1 MDVPSLH
8 GGQKRNKHN
17 SNGEPKPLRDGVYPM
32 IYMNT
37 LDGLFLQVLKTL
49 GDLGRFK
56 RLNAI
61 RTFVVYAH
69 DNSKAG
75 AAHQHTVRNLIE
87 WLRLARTNTLSDKW
101 PILETLEALEPT
113 AAADIVENQIRL
125 LPTWKAST
133 MTEGDINIDKVI
145 LCSSEVLRR
154 YYESDYASSY
164 IQKVEDLCVSK
175 RPSPEAAGLTL
186 KVKDVVASSCQDPG
200 FHHVLTELAFLRI
213 RSCCVTN
220 DKHGIIPVDLEGNSM
235 SYMFNSRQSPVFE
248 RSRLV
253 LNYESATDPGYQH
266 KRFFDLLGLLY
277 PEQRD
282 LILSFQKCYVELRER
297 SRDFDGEEERL
308 SLARRMLDD
317 TVHIATQGAVSR
329 YVELQSKLELME
341 DRRDECQHVSS
352 KLDELDKAIR
362 RRYDDGRLRIERLSR
377 QSLPLGCC
385 FINLA
390 IIHHT
395 RDSDT
400 RSESDLTEPVSKFS
414 LAARLKA
421 NVPVKSRQISL
432 TTLFESQEQKD
443 GTISRPKRVL
453 IWGRAGMGKTTLCK
467 KIVYEVYKNGLWKEI
482 YDRVIWLPLRRLKKI
497 HCRTTVELL
506 KDEFPCPR
514 LGERITEALDH
525 LIQSERTLFL
535 LDGLDEVSLSL
546 EQDSSAERVLSELLS
561 RPHTIITSRPHST
574 YMFDH
579 QPPDLELETIGF
591 FPQQIEEYLQ
601 QVTKETKTGDSTVQE
616 IRSFLQRRPLIQ
628 SLASIPIQLDA
639 ICYTWNVKTFP
650 RDNATM
656 TSLYVAISQKL
667 WKYSAHRMEKTY
679 CGKPV
684 TPQQLDLWQ
693 WSFFRLYIKD
703 EVDFLQELA
712 FRGLFEEVIEFSAED
727 IETLDTSL
735 RMASDNIERLAFLRS
750 SDDSVAADDRFF
762 HFIHLTFQEFFAAQ
776 FFVFHWTSNM
786 ALSLYDRTGSGRL
799 SNQSSH
805 SMTPGE
811 FVQSRKYVDR
821 YDIFWRFV
829 VGLLGVER
837 NKEHL
842 RRFLNKLESEPT
854 DLLGLAH
861 QRLVVHCLSELS
873 AGDKDLGGHLR
884 QLENRYLQWSTC
896 ETRLNRSWKGS
907 YGRFS
912 STPLIEEAECSDYIL
927 RSLLDK
933 EETELEVL
941 DALFRR
947 SSVSRYLT
955 DTVIQK
961 LRENTSEDARRMSI
975 MIIGRHCGQDQKEI
989 ILNLFHNRQY
999 YRITPRQI
1007 IDAWRHV
1014 SGLLDPVIEALVQL
1028 LQDPDKNVRSWAADA
1043 LGGQATLPDM
1053 AIEALIQLLQYPDR
1067 YVRSRAVN
1075 ALKRQ
1080 TTLPDMAIEALVQ
1093 LLQDPDR
1100 YVRSWVADALGG
1112 QATLPDIAIEALVQL
1127 LQDLDRYV
1135 RSEAVKALGRQTTL
1149 PDMAIEALVQLLQ
1162 DPVRYI
1168 RSEAAKALGRQ
1179 TTLPDIAIEA
1189 LVQLLQDPDEDVRSR
1204 AAEALREQITLPN
1217 MAIEALVQ
1225 LLQDPDKNVRYVRS
1239 EAVKALR
1246 RQTTLPDIAI
1256 EALVQLLQDPDED
1269 LLQDPDEDVRSRAAE
1284 ALGGQI
1290 TLPDIAIEA
1299 LIQLLQDPD
1308 EDVRSRAAEALGRQ
1322 ITLPDMA
1329 IEPLIQLLQ
1338 DPDENVRSRAANTLR
1353 EQTTLPDIAIEAL
1366 VQLLQDPDKNVRSW
1380 AADALGGQA
1389 TLPDMAIEALVQLL
1403 QYPDRYVRSEA
1414 AKALGRQTTLPDMAI
1429 EALIQ
1434 LLQYPYWY
1442 VRSEAAKALGRQ
1454 TTLPDMAIE
1463 ALVQL
1468 LQDPDEDVRS
1478 RAAEALGGQITLPD
1492 MTIEALVQLLQ
1503 DLDRYVRSK
1512 AVKALRGQ
1520 ATLPNM
1526 AIEALVQLLQ
1536 DLDRYVRSEAVKAL
1550 GRQATLPDIAI
1561 EALVQL
1567 LQDPDE
1573 DVRSEAAN
1581 ALRRQAILPD
1591 MAIEALVQL
1600 LQHPDEDVRSE
1611 AANALGR
1618 QAILPDMAIEALVQ
1632 LLLQS
1637 GNSATE
1643 EAVNLIT
1650 SRQEIRAWVPV
1661 FGSTVLQHLIKRWFR
1676 TASTICF
1683 FEKGCFCVIASEQIQ
1698 RISLEPY
1705 QLECFRIQWQKARD
1719 DVGLPSFIPVFSTSG

>member
-1225 LLQDPDKNVRYVRS
+1225 LLQDPDKNVRSRAANTLREQTTLPNMAIEALIQLLQYPDRYVRS

-1256 EALVQLLQDPDED
+1256 EALVQ

-1434 LLQYPYWY
+1434 LLQYPY
-1442 VRSEAAKALGRQ
+1442 
-1454 TTLPDMAIE
+1454 
-1463 ALVQL
+1463 
-1468 LQDPDEDVRS
+1468 
-1478 RAAEALGGQITLPD
+1478 
-1492 MTIEALVQLLQ
+1492 
-1503 DLDRYVRSK
+1503 
-1512 AVKALRGQ
+1512 
-1520 ATLPNM
+1520 
-1526 AIEALVQLLQ
+1526 
-1536 DLDRYVRSEAVKAL
+1536 
-1550 GRQATLPDIAI
+1550 
-1561 EALVQL
+1561 
-1567 LQDPDE
+1567 
-1573 DVRSEAAN
+1573 
-1581 ALRRQAILPD
+1581 
-1591 MAIEALVQL
+1591 
-1600 LQHPDEDVRSE
+1600 
-1611 AANALGR
+1611 
-1618 QAILPDMAIEALVQ
+1618 
-1632 LLLQS
+1632 
-1637 GNSATE
+1637 
-1643 EAVNLIT
+1643 
-1650 SRQEIRAWVPV
+1650 
-1661 FGSTVLQHLIKRWFR
+1661 
-1676 TASTICF
+1676 
-1683 FEKGCFCVIASEQIQ
+1683 
-1698 RISLEPY
+1698 
-1705 QLECFRIQWQKARD
+1705 
-1719 DVGLPSFIPVFSTSG
+1719 